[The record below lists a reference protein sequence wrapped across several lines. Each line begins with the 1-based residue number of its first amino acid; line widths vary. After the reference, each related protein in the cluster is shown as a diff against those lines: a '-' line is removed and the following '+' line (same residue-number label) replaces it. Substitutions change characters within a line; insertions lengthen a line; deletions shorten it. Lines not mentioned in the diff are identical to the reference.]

1 MILQLPFLWAFYKV
15 LSVAIEM
22 RGSHWLWVTDL
33 SQPESLAIHLLPI
46 LLVVTQFAMQRM
58 TPQPGVDPAQA
69 KMMMFMPLMFG
80 YMFYFASAGLVLYW
94 LTGNVVGIV
103 QQWLLNKTM
112 PAAPVTAPAP
122 IKKGRKKTL
131 AQKKYTVADT
141 GPRIDEFL
149 KNVFKL
155 AGFQLAFTVA
165 EGETPHPDFEN
176 PDLMVR
182 FTGADVDL
190 LLGNKAE
197 LLLALEQLTMEA
209 IGMAPEEHSRIC
221 FDANDR
227 RILRIEE
234 LRMSAQAAS
243 ERVKKSRQP
252 FHFSPMNSRERRILH
267 LALRDETDVR
277 SESVG
282 EGPIRQVVIVP
293 AEMKTLPEPVIPPKP
308 RPELDSTGGRPGGF
322 RDRGRGGRDGDRRG
336 GPPSR
341 GGPRGPRRDHR

>member
-1 MILQLPFLWAFYKV
+1 M
-15 LSVAIEM
+15 
-22 RGSHWLWVTDL
+22 
-33 SQPESLAIHLLPI
+33 
-46 LLVVTQFAMQRM
+46 
-58 TPQPGVDPAQA
+58 
-69 KMMMFMPLMFG
+69 
-80 YMFYFASAGLVLYW
+80 
-94 LTGNVVGIV
+94 
-103 QQWLLNKTM
+103 
-112 PAAPVTAPAP
+112 
-122 IKKGRKKTL
+122 
-131 AQKKYTVADT
+131 AQKKYTVAET
-141 GPRIDEFL
+141 GPRIEEFL
-149 KNVFKL
+149 KHVLKL

-190 LLGNKAE
+190 LLDNKAE

-234 LRMSAQAAS
+234 LRMSAQTAA

-267 LALRDETDVR
+267 LALRDETDIR

-322 RDRGRGGRDGDRRG
+322 RGRGGRDGERRG

-341 GGPRGPRRDHR
+341 GGPRGPRRDHAQLKQHAGYSAGTNPRHDCRGFDTAGTRRHRHRAYFRAGCAFHRRSNAAICAGIGSRFLETMVSGIGGAS

>member
-1 MILQLPFLWAFYKV
+1 M
-15 LSVAIEM
+15 
-22 RGSHWLWVTDL
+22 
-33 SQPESLAIHLLPI
+33 
-46 LLVVTQFAMQRM
+46 
-58 TPQPGVDPAQA
+58 
-69 KMMMFMPLMFG
+69 
-80 YMFYFASAGLVLYW
+80 
-94 LTGNVVGIV
+94 
-103 QQWLLNKTM
+103 
-112 PAAPVTAPAP
+112 
-122 IKKGRKKTL
+122 
-131 AQKKYTVADT
+131 AQKKYTVAES
-141 GPRIDEFL
+141 GPRIEEFL
-149 KNVFKL
+149 NHVLKL
-155 AGFQLAFTVA
+155 AGFQLSFTVA

-182 FTGADVDL
+182 FTGPDVDL

-234 LRMSAQAAS
+234 LRMSAQAAC

-336 GPPSR
+336 VPPSR
-341 GGPRGPRRDHR
+341 GGPRGPRRDFR

>member
-1 MILQLPFLWAFYKV
+1 
-15 LSVAIEM
+15 
-22 RGSHWLWVTDL
+22 
-33 SQPESLAIHLLPI
+33 
-46 LLVVTQFAMQRM
+46 
-58 TPQPGVDPAQA
+58 
-69 KMMMFMPLMFG
+69 
-80 YMFYFASAGLVLYW
+80 
-94 LTGNVVGIV
+94 
-103 QQWLLNKTM
+103 
-112 PAAPVTAPAP
+112 
-122 IKKGRKKTL
+122 L

-149 KNVFKL
+149 NKILNL

-182 FTGADVDL
+182 FTGADIDL

-322 RDRGRGGRDGDRRG
+322 RGRGGRDGDRRG

>member
-1 MILQLPFLWAFYKV
+1 
-15 LSVAIEM
+15 
-22 RGSHWLWVTDL
+22 
-33 SQPESLAIHLLPI
+33 
-46 LLVVTQFAMQRM
+46 
-58 TPQPGVDPAQA
+58 
-69 KMMMFMPLMFG
+69 MPH
-80 YMFYFASAGLVLYW
+80 
-94 LTGNVVGIV
+94 
-103 QQWLLNKTM
+103 
-112 PAAPVTAPAP
+112 
-122 IKKGRKKTL
+122 RKF
-131 AQKKYTVADT
+131 TVAED
-141 GPRIDEFL
+141 GPRIEKFL
-149 KNVFKL
+149 KHVFTL

-234 LRMSAQAAS
+234 LRMSAQTAA

-267 LALRDETDVR
+267 MSLRGETTVR

-282 EGPIRQVVIVP
+282 EGPIRQVVVVP
-293 AEMKTLPEPVIPPKP
+293 FDLKVLPEPVRPPRP
-308 RPELDSTGGRPGGF
+308 RPEDDRPRERDRRGGF
-322 RDRGRGGRDGDRRG
+322 RGGDRRG
-336 GPPSR
+336 GPG
-341 GGPRGPRRDHR
+341 GGPGR

>member
-1 MILQLPFLWAFYKV
+1 
-15 LSVAIEM
+15 
-22 RGSHWLWVTDL
+22 
-33 SQPESLAIHLLPI
+33 
-46 LLVVTQFAMQRM
+46 
-58 TPQPGVDPAQA
+58 
-69 KMMMFMPLMFG
+69 
-80 YMFYFASAGLVLYW
+80 
-94 LTGNVVGIV
+94 
-103 QQWLLNKTM
+103 
-112 PAAPVTAPAP
+112 
-122 IKKGRKKTL
+122 L

-149 KNVFKL
+149 KNVFQL

-190 LLGNKAE
+190 LLAHKAE

-243 ERVKKSRQP
+243 ERVKKTRQP

-293 AEMKTLPEPVIPPKP
+293 AELKTLPEPVIPPKP
-308 RPELDSTGGRPGGF
+308 RPELDATGGRPGF

-336 GPPSR
+336 GPPR

>member
-1 MILQLPFLWAFYKV
+1 
-15 LSVAIEM
+15 
-22 RGSHWLWVTDL
+22 
-33 SQPESLAIHLLPI
+33 
-46 LLVVTQFAMQRM
+46 
-58 TPQPGVDPAQA
+58 
-69 KMMMFMPLMFG
+69 
-80 YMFYFASAGLVLYW
+80 
-94 LTGNVVGIV
+94 
-103 QQWLLNKTM
+103 
-112 PAAPVTAPAP
+112 
-122 IKKGRKKTL
+122 L
-131 AQKKYTVADT
+131 AQKKYTVSET
-141 GPRIDEFL
+141 RPRIEEFL
-149 KNVFKL
+149 KQVFKL
-155 AGFQLAFTVA
+155 AGFQLSFTVA

-182 FTGADVDL
+182 FTGPDVDL
-190 LLGNKAE
+190 LLSNKAE

-234 LRMSAQAAS
+234 LRMSAQAAC

-267 LALRDETDVR
+267 LSLRDETDVR

-293 AEMKTLPEPVIPPKP
+293 AEMKILPEPVIPPKP
-308 RPELDSTGGRPGGF
+308 RPELDSTGGRPGF

-341 GGPRGPRRDHR
+341 GGPRGPRRDFR

>member
-1 MILQLPFLWAFYKV
+1 M
-15 LSVAIEM
+15 
-22 RGSHWLWVTDL
+22 
-33 SQPESLAIHLLPI
+33 
-46 LLVVTQFAMQRM
+46 
-58 TPQPGVDPAQA
+58 
-69 KMMMFMPLMFG
+69 
-80 YMFYFASAGLVLYW
+80 
-94 LTGNVVGIV
+94 
-103 QQWLLNKTM
+103 
-112 PAAPVTAPAP
+112 
-122 IKKGRKKTL
+122 
-131 AQKKYTVADT
+131 AQKKYTVSET
-141 GPRIDEFL
+141 GPRIEEFL
-149 KNVFKL
+149 NLIFKL
-155 AGFQLAFTVA
+155 AGFQLAFSVA

-182 FTGADVDL
+182 FTGADVEL

-243 ERVKKSRQP
+243 DRVKKSRQP

-282 EGPIRQVVIVP
+282 EGPIR
-293 AEMKTLPEPVIPPKP
+293 KW
-308 RPELDSTGGRPGGF
+308 SSC
-322 RDRGRGGRDGDRRG
+322 RRK
-336 GPPSR
+336 
-341 GGPRGPRRDHR
+341 

>member
-1 MILQLPFLWAFYKV
+1 
-15 LSVAIEM
+15 
-22 RGSHWLWVTDL
+22 
-33 SQPESLAIHLLPI
+33 
-46 LLVVTQFAMQRM
+46 
-58 TPQPGVDPAQA
+58 
-69 KMMMFMPLMFG
+69 
-80 YMFYFASAGLVLYW
+80 
-94 LTGNVVGIV
+94 
-103 QQWLLNKTM
+103 
-112 PAAPVTAPAP
+112 
-122 IKKGRKKTL
+122 L
-131 AQKKYTVADT
+131 AQKKYTVAET
-141 GPRIDEFL
+141 GPRIEEFL
-149 KNVFKL
+149 KHVCKL
-155 AGFQLAFTVA
+155 AGFQLSFSVA
-165 EGETPHPDFEN
+165 EGETPHADFEN

-182 FTGADVDL
+182 FSGPDVDL
-190 LLGNKAE
+190 LLANKAE

-234 LRMSAQAAS
+234 LRMSAQAAC

-308 RPELDSTGGRPGGF
+308 RPELDSIGGRPGF

-341 GGPRGPRRDHR
+341 GGPRGPRRDFR